1 MKKVLP
7 PGYFFLAIMF
17 MAAFHLLIPGRRIIA
32 FPWNLPGLLPLL
44 SGIALDIIA
53 DRRFKRDSTTV
64 KPHEESA
71 VLVVDGPF
79 RLSRNPMYLGMVL
92 ILAGVAGLM
101 GSLTPWL
108 VVPAFAVLLD
118 VIFIRAE
125 ERMLEEGF
133 GDAYREYRK
142 RVRRWI

>member
-7 PGYFFLAIMF
+7 PGYFFLALML
-17 MAAFHLLIPGRRIIA
+17 MAALHLLIPGHRIIA
-32 FPWNLPGLLPLL
+32 FPWNLLGLLPLL
-44 SGIALDIIA
+44 SGIALDIFA

-71 VLVVDGPF
+71 VLVVDGFF

-92 ILAGVAGLM
+92 MLAGVAGLM

-118 VIFIRAE
+118 VLFIRAE
-125 ERMLEEGF
+125 ERMLEEAF

-142 RVRRWI
+142 RVWRWI